1 MPLVVNVAQ
10 GVLHCWGPTHNSS
23 IVPAVALHSRVLR
36 FVRAADFGVEEA
48 VKIEGLGK
56 ADVSK
61 QLEALVQRG
70 EQMPRSTE
78 SVGAL

>member
-1 MPLVVNVAQ
+1 M
-10 GVLHCWGPTHNSS
+10 
-23 IVPAVALHSRVLR
+23 
-36 FVRAADFGVEEA
+36 
-48 VKIEGLGK
+48 KIEGLGK